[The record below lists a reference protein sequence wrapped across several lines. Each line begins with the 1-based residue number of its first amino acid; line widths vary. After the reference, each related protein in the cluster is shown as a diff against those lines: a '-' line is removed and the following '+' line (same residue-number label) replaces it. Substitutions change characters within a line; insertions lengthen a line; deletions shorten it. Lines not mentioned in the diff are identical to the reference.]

1 MITREN
7 IRELANF
14 ESGEGCAISF
24 FYQPAPPKDRSHREE
39 AILLKDLV
47 RDALREAE
55 KQGRNGCAKADL
67 ERILDIAE
75 HMHGNSGR
83 AKAIFASTKNDFW
96 REFDLPP
103 RLAGTCVFVN
113 KHFHLRPLTAI
124 ADVMP
129 RLLIVLVD
137 RTKARFFELWMD
149 EIHERENERMSN
161 EITRR
166 GRSDG
171 FNGYEAGHAE
181 RHIGNEAMHF
191 YKEVAERMTALYEA
205 GFERFVIGCRD
216 ETWPEIEPYLHSY
229 IKQRFVGHF
238 PIDPA
243 TATGAQVREQADRL
257 YDEFRMNRRAGLV
270 REAMGQEKRN
280 SRGAV
285 GLKKVLDALEK
296 GEIQT
301 LLIAKTFSAPAAE
314 CTHCGHIDVNM
325 SATCSACGRQTQELD
340 DVADRL
346 LANAVKSNIEIIHMH
361 DDPAFA
367 STGGIAALLRFRAD
381 QNTEVKKAG

>member
-14 ESGEGCAISF
+14 ESGDGCAISF
-24 FYQPAPPKDRSHREE
+24 FYQPAPPKDKSHREE

-47 RDALREAE
+47 REALREAE
-55 KQGRNGCAKADL
+55 KQGRNGCAKTDL
-67 ERILDIAE
+67 ERILSIAE
-75 HMHGNSGR
+75 HMRGNGGR
-83 AKAIFASTKNDFW
+83 AKAIFASTRNNFW

-103 RLAGTCVFVN
+103 RLAGTRVFVN

-124 ADVMP
+124 ADVLP

-137 RTKARFFELWMD
+137 KTKARFFELWMD
-149 EIHERENERMSN
+149 EIRERENERMTN

-171 FNGYEAGHAE
+171 FAGYEAGHTE
-181 RHIGNEAMHF
+181 RHVDNEAMRFFKH
-191 YKEVAERMTALYEA
+191 VADRMTAFHEA
-205 GFERFVIGCRD
+205 GFERFLIGCRD

-229 IKQRFVGHF
+229 VRQRFVGHF
-238 PIDPA
+238 PVDPA
-243 TATGAQVREQADRL
+243 TATSNQVREQAERL
-257 YDEFRMNRRAGLV
+257 YNEFRMNRRAGLV
-270 REAMGQEKRN
+270 REVVGQEKRN

-285 GLKKVLDALEK
+285 GLKKVLEALEQ

-301 LLIAKTFSAPAAE
+301 LLISKTFSAPATE
-314 CTHCGHIDVNM
+314 CTNCGHIDANM
-325 SATCSACGRQTQELD
+325 SATCSACGRKTRELED
-340 DVADRL
+340 AADRL
-346 LANAVKSNIEIIHMH
+346 LANAVKNNIEVIHMH

-367 STGGIAALLRFRAD
+367 STGGVAALLRFRAD